1 MMSWVRGIGSVVL
14 ALLASCGEGS
24 RLPAEPTKR
33 TAMTEDRFWEL
44 IEESRTRAKAMPRKK
59 GQDFAALQEAALEAV
74 LQPLSPEDLAAFD
87 RHYAAAGH
95 RAYRWDLWAAVYWI
109 RGGCGDSSF
118 DNFRSVVVGLGRAAY
133 TKILSD
139 AEALADVV
147 GLPDTPDLAAEGL
160 SYVAAR
166 VYELKTGR
174 QPPDDPAY
182 RRPADPDRKEFD
194 FDFDDKALMRRRLPK
209 LTSKIPMGK

>member
-1 MMSWVRGIGSVVL
+1 MISVMRGAWPVVL
-14 ALLASCGEGS
+14 MLIACCGETV
-24 RLPAEPTKR
+24 RPPEEPAKGI
-33 TAMTEDRFWEL
+33 AMTEDRFWEL
-44 IEESRTRAKAMPRKK
+44 IEESRTRAKAMPREKER
-59 GQDFAALQEAALEAV
+59 DFAELQAAALEKV

-87 RHYAAAGH
+87 RHYAAARN

-118 DNFRSVVVGLGRAAY
+118 ANFRSVLVGLGRVAY
-133 TKILSD
+133 TKILAD

-166 VYELKTGR
+166 VYERKTGR

-182 RRPADPDRKEFD
+182 RRPAEPDREEFD
-194 FDFDDKALMRRRLPK
+194 FDFDDEALMRRRLPK
-209 LTSKIPMGK
+209 LTSKIAMGK